1 MNIPFVKYNNL
12 GFIASSV
19 LIVIACISLMFKGLN
34 LGLDFTGGVS
44 LEIKYDQKADLSKI
58 RNSLS
63 KIENANF
70 VVLNFGSDDKVLIKF
85 QSDSELNITADT
97 VLNRLRVDQG
107 AEFMREHFR
116 GEKLEKFEEML
127 KKNPNL
133 IISEELVSDTC
144 KPIPNDCVNPFGEIL
159 KSETIFPQIGEEL
172 RDKGGIAILVAML
185 VILVYI
191 IFRFQI
197 KFGYGAIAALFH
209 DVFIILGIFSVFNL
223 AFDLSVLAA
232 ILAIVGYS
240 LNDSIVVSDRIRE
253 NFLDPNKKGSSEV
266 LINDSLNQVFARTI
280 ITSFT
285 TLLVLMALLFAGG
298 EALKNFSLALAI
310 GVVIGSYSSIFIV
323 VKVLLATNLS
333 KKDMEKPKNEP
344 EESYSLD

>member
-12 GFIASSV
+12 GFITSSV

-58 RNSLS
+58 RSSIS

-97 VLNRLRVDQG
+97 VKNQ
-107 AEFMREHFR
+107 
-116 GEKLEKFEEML
+116 LEADDYL
-127 KKNPNL
+127 GQV
-133 IISEELVSDTC
+133 I
-144 KPIPNDCVNPFGEIL
+144 

-253 NFLDPNKKGSSEV
+253 NFS
-266 LINDSLNQVFARTI
+266 
-280 ITSFT
+280 
-285 TLLVLMALLFAGG
+285 
-298 EALKNFSLALAI
+298 
-310 GVVIGSYSSIFIV
+310 
-323 VKVLLATNLS
+323 
-333 KKDMEKPKNEP
+333 
-344 EESYSLD
+344 

>member
-12 GFIASSV
+12 GFITSSV

-58 RNSLS
+58 RSSIS

-97 VLNRLRVDQG
+97 VKNQ
-107 AEFMREHFR
+107 
-116 GEKLEKFEEML
+116 LEADDYL
-127 KKNPNL
+127 GQV
-133 IISEELVSDTC
+133 I
-144 KPIPNDCVNPFGEIL
+144 

>member
-1 MNIPFVKYNNL
+1 MNIPFVKYNNF
-12 GFIASSV
+12 GFFVSAF
-19 LIVIACISLMFKGLN
+19 LIVIACLSLLFKGLN
-34 LGLDFTGGVS
+34 LGLDFTGGVA
-44 LEIKYDQKADLSKI
+44 LEIKYDQKADLNKI
-58 RNSLS
+58 RNSIS

-70 VVLNFGSDDKVLIKF
+70 QVTNFGSDNKVKIKF
-85 QSDSELNITADT
+85 QEDSEQNIDIET
-97 VLNRLRVDQG
+97 VKKQ
-107 AEFMREHFR
+107 
-116 GEKLEKFEEML
+116 LEKDNYLGEVE
-127 KKNPNL
+127 KEAS
-133 IISEELVSDTC
+133 ISSA
-144 KPIPNDCVNPFGEIL
+144 
-159 KSETIFPQIGEEL
+159 IGEEL
-172 RDKGGIAILVAML
+172 RDDGGIAILVAML

-209 DVFIILGIFSVFNL
+209 DVLIILGIFSVFGL
-223 AFDLSVLAA
+223 TFDLSVLAA

-253 NFLDPNKKGSSEV
+253 NFLDENKKGSKEI
-266 LINDSLNQVFARTI
+266 LINESLNQIFARTI

-298 EALKNFSLALAI
+298 EDLRNFSLALAV

-323 VKVLLATNLS
+323 VKVLLLTDLS

>member
-1 MNIPFVKYNNL
+1 MNIPFVKYNNF
-12 GFIASSV
+12 GFFVSAF
-19 LIVIACISLMFKGLN
+19 LIVIACLSLLFKGLN
-34 LGLDFTGGVS
+34 LGLDFTGGVA
-44 LEIKYDQKADLSKI
+44 LELKYDQKADLNKI
-58 RNSLS
+58 RNSIS

-70 VVLNFGSDDKVLIKF
+70 QVTNFGSDNKVKIKF
-85 QSDSELNITADT
+85 QEDSEQNIDIET
-97 VLNRLRVDQG
+97 VKNQ
-107 AEFMREHFR
+107 
-116 GEKLEKFEEML
+116 L
-127 KKNPNL
+127 KKDNY
-133 IISEELVSDTC
+133 I
-144 KPIPNDCVNPFGEIL
+144 GEIE
-159 KSETIFPQIGEEL
+159 KEATISSAIGEEL
-172 RDKGGIAILVAML
+172 RDDGGIAILVAML

-209 DVFIILGIFSVFNL
+209 DVLIILGIFSVFGL
-223 AFDLSVLAA
+223 TFDLSVLAA

-253 NFLDPNKKGSSEV
+253 NFLDENKKGSKEI
-266 LINDSLNQVFARTI
+266 LINESLNQIFARTI

-298 EALKNFSLALAI
+298 EDLRNFSLALAI

-323 VKVLLATNLS
+323 VKVLLLTDLS

>member
-1 MNIPFVKYNNL
+1 MNIPFVRYNNL
-12 GFIASSV
+12 GFITSSA
-19 LIVIACISLMFKGLN
+19 LIFIACISLLFKGLN
-34 LGLDFTGGVS
+34 LGQEFTGGIA
-44 LEIKYDQKADLSKI
+44 LQLKYEQKAELPKI
-58 RNSLS
+58 RSSLS
-63 KIENANF
+63 KIENVDFKVNI
-70 VVLNFGSDDKVLIKF
+70 FGSDNEVKITF
-85 QSDSELNITADT
+85 QSDSELNITVDT
-97 VLNRLRVDQG
+97 VKNQLEEDNYL
-107 AEFMREHFR
+107 
-116 GEKLEKFEEML
+116 GEVVMEAT
-127 KKNPNL
+127 
-133 IISEELVSDTC
+133 V
-144 KPIPNDCVNPFGEIL
+144 
-159 KSETIFPQIGEEL
+159 FPQIGEEL

-197 KFGYGAIAALFH
+197 KFGYGAITALFH
-209 DVFIILGIFSVFNL
+209 DVLIILGIFSVFGL
-223 AFDLSVLAA
+223 DFDLSVLAA

-253 NFLDPNKKGSSEV
+253 NFLDENKKGSSEV

-285 TLLVLMALLFAGG
+285 TLLVLISLLVAGG
-298 EALKNFSLALAI
+298 EDLRNFSLALAI

>member
-12 GFIASSV
+12 GFITSSA

-58 RNSLS
+58 RSSIS

-97 VLNRLRVDQG
+97 VKNQ
-107 AEFMREHFR
+107 
-116 GEKLEKFEEML
+116 LEADDYL
-127 KKNPNL
+127 GQV
-133 IISEELVSDTC
+133 I
-144 KPIPNDCVNPFGEIL
+144 

-323 VKVLLATNLS
+323 VKVLLETNLS